1 MNIFWYARIR
11 NYITQS
17 GVLQPKAS
25 SWVHLFQDDDDRNFS
40 YNSWLCQ
47 TNFLLLQAILI
58 PEIEIDTRDYLYSLK
73 MRMEWSTRNLL
84 VFLYP
89 QKFISLEVIDKRL
102 LEVVLVLK
110 YPQSSAWSIRR
121 VKGWV
126 EILSFSSV
134 QNPAVHNCF
143 WAHSSTPMF
152 D

>member
-1 MNIFWYARIR
+1 MVEDEYILISQLMRSQLLQEIR

-73 MRMEWSTRNLL
+73 MRME
-84 VFLYP
+84 
-89 QKFISLEVIDKRL
+89 
-102 LEVVLVLK
+102 
-110 YPQSSAWSIRR
+110 
-121 VKGWV
+121 
-126 EILSFSSV
+126 
-134 QNPAVHNCF
+134 
-143 WAHSSTPMF
+143 
-152 D
+152 